1 MTASAPTV
9 PARLLEF
16 FVAEAVG
23 YAETL
28 REIMW
33 LPAAERDTGQMLRAA
48 RAMRG
53 SATMVRL
60 SDLAV
65 VAGRM
70 ERIARGL
77 HTRRMQWTEPLSYS
91 LQAVLYEL
99 PELITAAGA
108 WGPGESERAAAIAD
122 ALHAFAPSEDKKAGS
137 MVVPI
142 TRLFHDDAGPHVIYV
157 AVTPQTQF
165 EQQLREPAPAM
176 GDAAAGRAE
185 RQRAEPAG
193 ARPAPAR
200 ATHAA
205 PTPPRP
211 QASAP
216 QASAPPP
223 STREP
228 STREPSTREPSKRE
242 PSTRQPGAPQPRA
255 SQAPRSSAPSPQ
267 TWLPAGGERTPPR
280 GRDLQS
286 LISQGLAGFE
296 GMELDSG
303 PEAATGELV
312 PIESLLYSGRSALAR
327 AREIRAAQ
335 AAAAREPTPEELDE
349 LMDLMELAASV

>member
-1 MTASAPTV
+1 MTVSAPNV

-16 FVAEAVG
+16 FVAEAVS

-33 LPAAERDTGQMLRAA
+33 LPAAERDTGQMLGAA
-48 RAMRG
+48 RGMRG
-53 SATMVRL
+53 AATMVRL

-70 ERIARGL
+70 ERIARSL
-77 HTRRMQWTEPLSYS
+77 HTRRTQWTEPLSYS

-99 PELITAAGA
+99 PELISAAGV

-122 ALHAFAPSEDKKAGS
+122 ALHAFAPSEDKKANS

-142 TRLFHDDAGPHVIYV
+142 ARLFHDDGGPHVIYV

-165 EQQLREPAPAM
+165 EQQLREPAPDT
-176 GDAAAGRAE
+176 GDAAAARAE
-185 RQRAEPAG
+185 RPRP
-193 ARPAPAR
+193 ARPAEAAQAATPRQR
-200 ATHAA
+200 APQPPTRT
-205 PTPPRP
+205 PTPPQARP
-211 QASAP
+211 
-216 QASAPPP
+216 
-223 STREP
+223 
-228 STREPSTREPSKRE
+228 
-242 PSTRQPGAPQPRA
+242 
-255 SQAPRSSAPSPQ
+255 
-267 TWLPAGGERTPPR
+267 PAGGERTPPR

-286 LISQGLAGFE
+286 LISEGLAGFE
-296 GMELDSG
+296 GMELDS
-303 PEAATGELV
+303 PPAAAAAGGLV
-312 PIESLLYSGRSALAR
+312 PIESLLYSGRAALAR

-349 LMDLMELAASV
+349 LMDLMELAATA

>member
-1 MTASAPTV
+1 MTVSAPTV

-48 RAMRG
+48 RGMRG
-53 SATMVRL
+53 TATMVRL

-70 ERIARGL
+70 ERIARSL
-77 HTRRMQWTEPLSYS
+77 HTRRTQWTEPLSYS

-99 PELITAAGA
+99 PELIGAAA
-108 WGPGESERAAAIAD
+108 TWGPGESERAAAIAD
-122 ALHAFAPSEDKKAGS
+122 ALHAFAPSEDKKANS

-142 TRLFHDDAGPHVIYV
+142 ARLFHDDGGPHVIYV

-165 EQQLREPAPAM
+165 EQQLREPAPDK
-176 GDAAAGRAE
+176 GDRAAPRAE
-185 RQRAEPAG
+185 RPRAAPAT
-193 ARPAPAR
+193 ARTAPAR
-200 ATHAA
+200 PTEAA
-205 PTPPRP
+205 QAPAPRQEAPQPPARIPTPPQARP
-211 QASAP
+211 P
-216 QASAPPP
+216 V
-223 STREP
+223 
-228 STREPSTREPSKRE
+228 
-242 PSTRQPGAPQPRA
+242 
-255 SQAPRSSAPSPQ
+255 
-267 TWLPAGGERTPPR
+267 GGERTPPR

-286 LISQGLAGFE
+286 LISEGLAGLE
-296 GMELDSG
+296 GMELDS
-303 PEAATGELV
+303 PPAAAEASGLV
-312 PIESLLYSGRSALAR
+312 PIESLLYSGRAALAR

-335 AAAAREPTPEELDE
+335 AAAAREPTPAELDE
-349 LMDLMELAASV
+349 LMDLMELAATA

>member
-1 MTASAPTV
+1 MTVSAPNV

-16 FVAEAVG
+16 FVAEAVT
-23 YAETL
+23 YAEAL

-48 RAMRG
+48 RGMRG
-53 SATMVRL
+53 AATMVRL

-70 ERIARGL
+70 ERIARSL
-77 HTRRMQWTEPLSYS
+77 HTRRTQWTEPLSYS

-99 PELITAAGA
+99 PELISAAA
-108 WGPGESERAAAIAD
+108 VWGPGESERAAAIAD
-122 ALHAFAPSEDKKAGS
+122 ALHAFAPSEDKKANS
-137 MVVPI
+137 LVVPI
-142 TRLFHDDAGPHVIYV
+142 ARLFHDDAGPHVIYV

-165 EQQLREPAPAM
+165 EQQLREPAPDKRE
-176 GDAAAGRAE
+176 GAAVRAE
-185 RQRAEPAG
+185 RPRAEPPAG
-193 ARPAPAR
+193 RTAQARPTDARQAAR
-200 ATHAA
+200 AE
-205 PTPPRP
+205 

-216 QASAPPP
+216 
-223 STREP
+223 
-228 STREPSTREPSKRE
+228 
-242 PSTRQPGAPQPRA
+242 RQEAPQPPPRA
-255 SQAPRSSAPSPQ
+255 TAPPQAGA
-267 TWLPAGGERTPPR
+267 PAGAERTPPR

-296 GMELDSG
+296 GMELDN
-303 PEAATGELV
+303 PPAATGGLV
-312 PIESLLYSGRSALAR
+312 PIESLLYSGRAALAR

-349 LMDLMELAASV
+349 LMDLMELAASA

>member
-1 MTASAPTV
+1 MATSASNV
-9 PARLLEF
+9 PARLVEF

-23 YAETL
+23 YADTL

-33 LPAAERDTGQMLRAA
+33 LPAAERDTGKMLSAA
-48 RAMRG
+48 RGIRG
-53 SATMVRL
+53 AATMVRL

-70 ERIARGL
+70 ERIARAI
-77 HTRRMQWTEPLSYS
+77 HMRRIQWTEPLSYS

-99 PELITAAGA
+99 PELISSAGA

-122 ALHAFAPSEDKKAGS
+122 ALHAFAPAEEKKSSA

-142 TRLFHDDAGPHVIYV
+142 ARLFHDGPGPHVIYV

-165 EQQLREPAPAM
+165 EQQLREPPPEKADGGTA
-176 GDAAAGRAE
+176 RAE
-185 RQRAEPAG
+185 RPRREPVAP
-193 ARPAPAR
+193 RPAPVNAAPAFQPQAAAQPEPQAAAR
-200 ATHAA
+200 A
-205 PTPPRP
+205 PT
-211 QASAP
+211 
-216 QASAPPP
+216 
-223 STREP
+223 
-228 STREPSTREPSKRE
+228 
-242 PSTRQPGAPQPRA
+242 APQPRPLA
-255 SQAPRSSAPSPQ
+255 DD
-267 TWLPAGGERTPPR
+267 ERATPR

-296 GMELDSG
+296 GMELDSAPG
-303 PEAATGELV
+303 ATAATAAAGGLV
-312 PIESLLYSGRSALAR
+312 PIESLLYAGRAALAR

-349 LMDLMELAASV
+349 LMDLMELAASA

>member
-1 MTASAPTV
+1 MATSAPNV

-23 YAETL
+23 YADTL

-33 LPAAERDTGQMLRAA
+33 LPAAERDTGKMLSAA
-48 RAMRG
+48 RGIRG
-53 SATMVRL
+53 AATMVRL

-70 ERIARGL
+70 ERIARAI
-77 HTRRMQWTEPLSYS
+77 HTRRVQWTEPLSYS

-99 PELITAAGA
+99 PELISSAAA

-122 ALHAFAPSEDKKAGS
+122 ALHAFAPAEEKKSGS
-137 MVVPI
+137 MIVPI
-142 TRLFHDDAGPHVIYV
+142 ARLFHDDGGPHVIYV

-165 EQQLREPAPAM
+165 EQQLREPPPEKADGGTA
-176 GDAAAGRAE
+176 RAE
-185 RQRAEPAG
+185 RPRREAT
-193 ARPAPAR
+193 APRTA
-200 ATHAA
+200 
-205 PTPPRP
+205 
-211 QASAP
+211 
-216 QASAPPP
+216 QASAPPAF
-223 STREP
+223 EP
-228 STREPSTREPSKRE
+228 RVEA
-242 PSTRQPGAPQPRA
+242 Q
-255 SQAPRSSAPSPQ
+255 SAP
-267 TWLPAGGERTPPR
+267 PAAPAAAPPPTQPAQPPLQRPLAADDRATPR

-296 GMELDSG
+296 GMELDSA
-303 PEAATGELV
+303 PATAAAGDIV
-312 PIESLLYSGRSALAR
+312 PIESLLYTGRAALAR

-349 LMDLMELAASV
+349 LMDLMELAASG

>member
-1 MTASAPTV
+1 MTVSAPNV

-16 FVAEAVG
+16 FVTEAVS

-33 LPAAERDTGQMLRAA
+33 LPAADRDTGQMLHAA
-48 RAMRG
+48 RGMRG
-53 SATMVRL
+53 AATMVRL

-70 ERIARGL
+70 ERIARSL
-77 HTRRMQWTEPLSYS
+77 HTRRTQWTEPLSYS

-99 PELITAAGA
+99 PELISAAGV

-122 ALHAFAPSEDKKAGS
+122 ALHAFAPAEDKKANS

-142 TRLFHDDAGPHVIYV
+142 ARLFHDDAGPHVIYV

-165 EQQLREPAPAM
+165 EQQLREPAPDK
-176 GDAAAGRAE
+176 GDGAAARAD
-185 RQRAEPAG
+185 RPGPTPAA
-193 ARPAPAR
+193 ARTAPAR
-200 ATHAA
+200 PQEAA
-205 PTPPRP
+205 QAAPRQRRAPQPPPRTPTPPQARP
-211 QASAP
+211 
-216 QASAPPP
+216 
-223 STREP
+223 
-228 STREPSTREPSKRE
+228 
-242 PSTRQPGAPQPRA
+242 
-255 SQAPRSSAPSPQ
+255 
-267 TWLPAGGERTPPR
+267 PAGGERTPPR

-296 GMELDSG
+296 GMELDS
-303 PEAATGELV
+303 PPVAAAAGGLV
-312 PIESLLYSGRSALAR
+312 PIESLLYSGRAALAR

-349 LMDLMELAASV
+349 LMDLMELAATA

>member
-1 MTASAPTV
+1 MTASAPMV

-16 FVAEAVG
+16 FVTEAVG

-48 RAMRG
+48 RGMRG

-60 SDLAV
+60 SDLAI

-70 ERIARGL
+70 ERIARSL
-77 HTRRMQWTEPLSYS
+77 HTRRIQWTEPLSYS

-99 PELITAAGA
+99 PELISSAGV

-122 ALHAFAPSEDKKAGS
+122 ALHAFAPSEDKKAS
-137 MVVPI
+137 AMVVPI
-142 TRLFHDDAGPHVIYV
+142 ARLFHDDAGPHVIYV

-165 EQQLREPAPAM
+165 EQQLREPVPDK
-176 GDAAAGRAE
+176 GDGATARAE
-185 RQRAEPAG
+185 RPRAEPTPGRA
-193 ARPAPAR
+193 AQVTQQAPAAHQRAAQPPAR
-200 ATHAA
+200 AAI
-205 PTPPRP
+205 P
-211 QASAP
+211 
-216 QASAPPP
+216 
-223 STREP
+223 
-228 STREPSTREPSKRE
+228 
-242 PSTRQPGAPQPRA
+242 PQPE
-255 SQAPRSSAPSPQ
+255 P
-267 TWLPAGGERTPPR
+267 TAGGERTPPR

-286 LISQGLAGFE
+286 LISEGLAGFE
-296 GMELDSG
+296 GMELDSA
-303 PEAATGELV
+303 PAAAGGLV
-312 PIESLLYSGRSALAR
+312 PIESLLYSGRAALAR

-349 LMDLMELAASV
+349 LMDLMELAATA

>member
-16 FVAEAVG
+16 FVTEAVG

-48 RAMRG
+48 RGMRG
-53 SATMVRL
+53 AATMVRL
-60 SDLAV
+60 TDLAV

-70 ERIARGL
+70 ERIARSL

-99 PELITAAGA
+99 PELISAAGA
-108 WGPGESERAAAIAD
+108 WGPGESERAGAIAD
-122 ALHAFAPSEDKKAGS
+122 ALHAFAPSEDKKTSS

-142 TRLFHDDAGPHVIYV
+142 ARLFHDDAGPHVIYV

-165 EQQLREPAPAM
+165 EQQLREPAPST
-176 GDAAAGRAE
+176 GDRAATPAATPSRHRAL
-185 RQRAEPAG
+185 QPPPPAS
-193 ARPAPAR
+193 AAPRPAP
-200 ATHAA
+200 
-205 PTPPRP
+205 PVP
-211 QASAP
+211 
-216 QASAPPP
+216 
-223 STREP
+223 
-228 STREPSTREPSKRE
+228 
-242 PSTRQPGAPQPRA
+242 
-255 SQAPRSSAPSPQ
+255 
-267 TWLPAGGERTPPR
+267 PAGGERTPPR
-280 GRDLQS
+280 GRELQS
-286 LISQGLAGFE
+286 LISEGLAGFE
-296 GMELDSG
+296 GMELDSS
-303 PEAATGELV
+303 PAAAAAGGLV
-312 PIESLLYSGRSALAR
+312 PIESLLYSGRAALAR

-349 LMDLMELAASV
+349 LMDLMELAATA

>member
-1 MTASAPTV
+1 MTVSAPTV

-16 FVAEAVG
+16 FVTEAVG

-33 LPAAERDTGQMLRAA
+33 LPAADRDTAQMLRAA
-48 RAMRG
+48 RGMRG

-70 ERIARGL
+70 ERIARSL

-99 PELITAAGA
+99 PELISAAAA

-122 ALHAFAPSEDKKAGS
+122 ALHAFAPSEDRKAGS

-142 TRLFHDDAGPHVIYV
+142 ARLFHDDPGPHVIYV
-157 AVTPQTQF
+157 TVTPQTQF
-165 EQQLREPAPAM
+165 EQQLREPAPDKAD
-176 GDAAAGRAE
+176 GTTARAE
-185 RQRAEPAG
+185 RARPDSAATRAAP
-193 ARPAPAR
+193 ARPAQ
-200 ATHAA
+200 ATQAA
-205 PTPPRP
+205 PPAQHSTPQRPPRAAP
-211 QASAP
+211 AP
-216 QASAPPP
+216 QS
-223 STREP
+223 EP
-228 STREPSTREPSKRE
+228 
-242 PSTRQPGAPQPRA
+242 
-255 SQAPRSSAPSPQ
+255 
-267 TWLPAGGERTPPR
+267 PAGGERTPPR

-286 LISQGLAGFE
+286 LISEGLAGFE
-296 GMELDSG
+296 GMELESS
-303 PEAATGELV
+303 PEAVTGGLV
-312 PIESLLYSGRSALAR
+312 PIESLLYSGRAALAR

-335 AAAAREPTPEELDE
+335 AAASREPTPEELDE
-349 LMDLMELAASV
+349 LMDLMELAAPA

>member
-1 MTASAPTV
+1 MATSASNV

-16 FVAEAVG
+16 FVAEAVS
-23 YAETL
+23 YADTL

-33 LPAAERDTGQMLRAA
+33 LPAAERDTGKMLSAA
-48 RAMRG
+48 RGIRG
-53 SATMVRL
+53 AATMVRL

-70 ERIARGL
+70 ERIARAI

-99 PELITAAGA
+99 PELISSASA
-108 WGPGESERAAAIAD
+108 WGPGESERAGAIAD
-122 ALHAFAPSEDKKAGS
+122 ALHAFAPAEEKKSGP

-142 TRLFHDDAGPHVIYV
+142 ARLFHDDPGPHVIYV

-165 EQQLREPAPAM
+165 EQQLREPPPEQADGGTA
-176 GDAAAGRAE
+176 RAE
-185 RQRAEPAG
+185 RPRREPA
-193 ARPAPAR
+193 APSPAPAS
-200 ATHAA
+200 AA
-205 PTPPRP
+205 PTFQPRATAQPEP
-211 QASAP
+211 QAPART
-216 QASAPPP
+216 PPP
-223 STREP
+223 P
-228 STREPSTREPSKRE
+228 
-242 PSTRQPGAPQPRA
+242 PQPR
-255 SQAPRSSAPSPQ
+255 PRPLADD
-267 TWLPAGGERTPPR
+267 ERTTPR

-296 GMELDSG
+296 GMELDSA
-303 PEAATGELV
+303 PAATAAAGGLV
-312 PIESLLYSGRSALAR
+312 PIESLLYSGRAALAR

-349 LMDLMELAASV
+349 LMDLMELAASA